1 MPAPLAIF
9 PALGKAGALAKTL
22 FGLGAGKAAA
32 GAAATRFAGK
42 ELLKKLFVLAN

>member
-32 GAAATRFAGK
+32 GAAAN
-42 ELLKKLFVLAN
+42 VLQERSY